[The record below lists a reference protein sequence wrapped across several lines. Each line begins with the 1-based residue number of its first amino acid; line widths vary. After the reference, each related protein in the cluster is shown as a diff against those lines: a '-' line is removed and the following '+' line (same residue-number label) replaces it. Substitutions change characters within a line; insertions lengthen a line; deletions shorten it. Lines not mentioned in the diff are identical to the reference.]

1 MTREELLQIAKP
13 VLFNTEMTVA
23 ILEDRKGATRRCIK
37 PQPNERITTG
47 ANWQQLIVAAA
58 APCHVGDVL
67 YVRET
72 WFYEEHL
79 HDRTA
84 GKPDLASGR
93 YLHRY
98 IYKADNSNY
107 PVNIGVGANGWHPSI
122 HMPKEAARIFL
133 RVTDVR
139 AERLQDIIIE
149 DIRKEGLTSMAV
161 HAGDTEIAYEEWK
174 LLWDSTIKKSDIP
187 LYGWDANPWV
197 WVIEFERIETDE
209 YKTD

>member
-1 MTREELLQIAKP
+1 MPEIQKGICTEEATEKMTRKELLQNAKP

-37 PQPNERITTG
+37 PQLSERITTG

-72 WFYEEHL
+72 WSEWTGGYV
-79 HDRTA
+79 
-84 GKPDLASGR
+84 
-93 YLHRY
+93 
-98 IYKADNSNY
+98 YKAWSS
-107 PVNIGVGANGWHPSI
+107 PFPQPGKASVMKWHPSI

-139 AERLQDIIIE
+139 AERLQDITIE

-197 WVIEFERIETDE
+197 WVIEFERIEENE

>member
-1 MTREELLQIAKP
+1 MTRKELLQNAKP

-37 PQPNERITTG
+37 PQLSERITTG

-72 WFYEEHL
+72 WSEWTGGYV
-79 HDRTA
+79 
-84 GKPDLASGR
+84 
-93 YLHRY
+93 
-98 IYKADNSNY
+98 YKAWSS
-107 PVNIGVGANGWHPSI
+107 PFPQPGKASVMKWHPSI

-139 AERLQDIIIE
+139 AERLQDITIE

-197 WVIEFERIETDE
+197 WVIEFERIEENE

>member
-37 PQPNERITTG
+37 PQPTSQIATATNG
-47 ANWQQLIVAAA
+47 QQIEWWIAARPYRA
-58 APCHVGDVL
+58 GDIL

-72 WFYEEHL
+72 WSEWTGGYV
-79 HDRTA
+79 
-84 GKPDLASGR
+84 
-93 YLHRY
+93 
-98 IYKADNSNY
+98 YKAWSG
-107 PVNIGVGANGWHPSI
+107 PFPQPGKASVMKWHPSI

-139 AERLQDIIIE
+139 AERLQDITIE

-174 LLWDSTIKKSDIP
+174 LLWDSTIKKLDIP

-197 WVIEFERIETDE
+197 WVIEFERIEAE
-209 YKTD
+209 